1 MKKLSE
7 IRRNVAVP
15 ALVKFSNEA
24 LLTSEPVIRPLWTLD
39 PSDVVAASVG
49 DEFLI
54 GDEILVAP
62 VLREGARARDVYLPN
77 VRANGTLAKSVWVR
91 GGEAGG
97 EYQGGQWI
105 YDAKVNTNY
114 ELRAA
119 ILFMVLRE

>member
-1 MKKLSE
+1 MRKLSE
-7 IRRNVAVP
+7 IRRDVAVP
-15 ALVKFSNEA
+15 ALVKFSNHA
-24 LLTSEPVIRPLWTLD
+24 LLTSEPVIRPLWSLD
-39 PSDVVAASVG
+39 PVDVVAASVG

-91 GGEAGG
+91 GGEGGG

-114 ELRAA
+114 VLRAA
-119 ILFMVLRE
+119 ILFMFPRE